1 MFQYFHCKLQVIND
15 PAYLK
20 SIKIFEALL
29 YKENPSR
36 YLLDICKIELKC
48 KSQHLLNNDLK
59 DDHTNF
65 RSRKICLTFLIE
77 KIGPDHS
84 KQDFNARHQMVFIML
99 RYYLALSFGIYHIS
113 KTKQNDKMKIIHN
126 NLSIIRKQQFLVS
139 EMYFLTLNHND
150 YELYE
155 NLSNHL
161 FPSMAY
167 VLFWMIMF

>member
-1 MFQYFHCKLQVIND
+1 MFQYFHCKLPVIND

-84 KQDFNARHQMVFIML
+84 KQDFNARHQMVFIMTPCKKWHDQPWVGGRVL
-99 RYYLALSFGIYHIS
+99 GLNPCLLFCKVLFVKWRVFLYRYAS
-113 KTKQNDKMKIIHN
+113 KTQIVINFEF
-126 NLSIIRKQQFLVS
+126 S
-139 EMYFLTLNHND
+139 
-150 YELYE
+150 
-155 NLSNHL
+155 SNEG
-161 FPSMAY
+161 
-167 VLFWMIMF
+167 

>member
-15 PAYLK
+15 LAYLK

-84 KQDFNARHQMVFIML
+84 KQDFNARHQMVFIMTPCKKWHDQT
-99 RYYLALSFGIYHIS
+99 LSGRTCLGIKTMTAFLLKLICQIESFSVQICLEDS
-113 KTKQNDKMKIIHN
+113 KSH
-126 NLSIIRKQQFLVS
+126 
-139 EMYFLTLNHND
+139 
-150 YELYE
+150 
-155 NLSNHL
+155 
-161 FPSMAY
+161 
-167 VLFWMIMF
+167 